1 MSDKPTRILVVDD
14 EQHQLETVC
23 RGLFLF
29 GFICRGVQS
38 VASALKS
45 LCGKEDDDEEYDLVL
60 TDLTMP
66 GGSGLKLIDEVKQ
79 KYPDLPIIVITGLAA
94 TEETELVRERGI
106 PILQKPFEP
115 DTLHSTIRQVLGLA
129 DDPAG

>member
-1 MSDKPTRILVVDD
+1 MADDKPLRILVVDD

-45 LCGKEDDDEEYDLVL
+45 LCGGEDEGYDLVL

-66 GGSGLKLIDEVKQ
+66 GSSGLDLIEKVHAR
-79 KYPDLPIIVITGLAA
+79 YPDLPIIVITGLAA
-94 TEETELVRERGI
+94 TEEIEAVREKGI

-115 DTLHSTIRQVLGLA
+115 DTLYATIRRVLGLA
-129 DDPAG
+129 REPTG

>member
-1 MSDKPTRILVVDD
+1 MEKPSPKILVVDD

-29 GFICRGVQS
+29 GFICKGVQS
-38 VASALKS
+38 VAAAVKALCCAEQEK
-45 LCGKEDDDEEYDLVL
+45 YDLVL

-66 GGSGLKLIDEVKQ
+66 GSSGLDLIDQVREQ
-79 KYPDLPIIVITGLAA
+79 YPDLPIIVITGLAA
-94 TEETELVRERGI
+94 TEETEIIRKRGI

-115 DTLHSTIRQVLGLA
+115 DTLNTAICAALECSEAHEG
-129 DDPAG
+129 